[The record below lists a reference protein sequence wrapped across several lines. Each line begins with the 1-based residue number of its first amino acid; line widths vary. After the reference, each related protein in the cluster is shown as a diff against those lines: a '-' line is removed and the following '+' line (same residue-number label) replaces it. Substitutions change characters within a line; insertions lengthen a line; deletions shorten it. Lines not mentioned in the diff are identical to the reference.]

1 MFWTVI
7 RWGGSALIIV
17 LVLAAAFLSS
27 QSAKDPAADGAVP
40 VPVPVE
46 QGEATPI
53 EAAPAD
59 NPPPQN
65 KNFNL

>member
-7 RWGGSALIIV
+7 RWGGTVAIIA
-17 LVLAAAFLSS
+17 LVLAAVFTS
-27 QSAKDPAADGAVP
+27 QSSTSGATDGVTPAV
-40 VPVPVE
+40 VE

-59 NPPPQN
+59 SAPPQN

>member
-7 RWGGSALIIV
+7 RWGGSAVILLV
-17 LVLAAAFLSS
+17 VLAAVLMSGKA
-27 QSAKDPAADGAVP
+27 PADGGITVVP
-40 VPVPVE
+40 AE

-53 EAAPAD
+53 DVAPAD
-59 NPPPQN
+59 SAPPQN

>member
-7 RWGGSALIIV
+7 RWGGSAAIIL
-17 LVLAAAFLSS
+17 LVLAAVLLSS
-27 QSAKDPAADGAVP
+27 KPAADDGATVIP
-40 VPVPVE
+40 AE

-53 EAAPAD
+53 EVAPAD
-59 NPPPQN
+59 SAPQQN

>member
-7 RWGGSALIIV
+7 RWGGSAAIIL
-17 LVLAAAFLSS
+17 LVLAAVML
-27 QSAKDPAADGAVP
+27 SAKPGAGDGATVIP
-40 VPVPVE
+40 AE

-59 NPPPQN
+59 SAPQQN